1 MKTQRHRRRSRSA
14 AEWKEL
20 VAAWRASGQ
29 RAIDFAVGQDISEHS
44 LWKWR
49 KRLEEDAAATGTEA
63 KKPRF
68 VSVPLGVERGAA
80 VSSVRERVQG
90 PIELELP
97 GGQTLRLKG
106 AVEVSTLVSL
116 ARELSSC

>member
-1 MKTQRHRRRSRSA
+1 MKTQRPRRRRRNA
-14 AEWKEL
+14 TEWKEL
-20 VAAWRASGQ
+20 VAAWQASGQ
-29 RAIDFAVGQDISEHS
+29 RAVDFAVGHDISEHS

-49 KRLEEDAAATGTEA
+49 KRLEDGSGDEVDAR
-63 KKPRF
+63 KPRF
-68 VSVPLGVERGAA
+68 VSVSLSAEPGAA